1 MVDGGINGG
10 EKRGVGER
18 ERPFME
24 EGAINEERREVGGR
38 EKKRN
43 NGGARVERGE
53 GKGGGERAKWGRG
66 RGRGWKRWHQPQ
78 LAVALLSKKHSC
90 YGT

>member
-38 EKKRN
+38 EKKSA
-43 NGGARVERGE
+43 GGSVGE
-53 GKGGGERAKWGRG
+53 LQETGIQRK
-66 RGRGWKRWHQPQ
+66 
-78 LAVALLSKKHSC
+78 
-90 YGT
+90 

>member
-38 EKKRN
+38 EKKSN
-43 NGGARVERGE
+43 NGGEWRGERGKE
-53 GKGGGERAKWGRG
+53 GERGQSGGEE
-66 RGRGWKRWHQPQ
+66 GRGWKRWHQPQ
-78 LAVALLSKKHSC
+78 LAVALLCKKRCC
-90 YGT
+90 Y

>member
-1 MVDGGINGG
+1 MERGYGGGGINGG

-53 GKGGGERAKWGRG
+53 GKGGGERAKG
-66 RGRGWKRWHQPQ
+66 
-78 LAVALLSKKHSC
+78 
-90 YGT
+90 

>member
-24 EGAINEERREVGGR
+24 EGAIMRREER
-38 EKKRN
+38 
-43 NGGARVERGE
+43 
-53 GKGGGERAKWGRG
+53 
-66 RGRGWKRWHQPQ
+66 
-78 LAVALLSKKHSC
+78 
-90 YGT
+90 

>member
-38 EKKRN
+38 EKKSN
-43 NGGARVERGE
+43 NGGEWRVKSEEGRGE
-53 GKGGGERAKWGRG
+53 RRGREGKVGREGEGGGKGGTSRN
-66 RGRGWKRWHQPQ
+66 
-78 LAVALLSKKHSC
+78 
-90 YGT
+90 

>member
-18 ERPFME
+18 QRPFME

-43 NGGARVERGE
+43 NGGARGEMGKEGERGQSGGEE
-53 GKGGGERAKWGRG
+53 GK
-66 RGRGWKRWHQPQ
+66 GWKRWHQPQ
-78 LAVALLSKKHSC
+78 LAVALLCKKRCC
-90 YGT
+90 YWT

>member
-1 MVDGGINGG
+1 MVEGGINGG

-43 NGGARVERGE
+43 NGGEWRGE
-53 GKGGGERAKWGRG
+53 RRGERAKWGRG
-66 RGRGWKRWHQPQ
+66 GG
-78 LAVALLSKKHSC
+78 
-90 YGT
+90 GG

>member
-38 EKKRN
+38 EKKSN
-43 NGGARVERGE
+43 NGGEWRVERGKE
-53 GKGGGERAKWGRG
+53 GERGQSGGEEGE
-66 RGRGWKRWHQPQ
+66 GWKRWHQPQ
-78 LAVALLSKKHSC
+78 LAVALLCKKRCC
-90 YGT
+90 YWT

>member
-38 EKKRN
+38 
-43 NGGARVERGE
+43 
-53 GKGGGERAKWGRG
+53 
-66 RGRGWKRWHQPQ
+66 
-78 LAVALLSKKHSC
+78 
-90 YGT
+90 

>member
-24 EGAINEERREVGGR
+24 EGAINEERRKVGGR
-38 EKKRN
+38 ENKRN
-43 NGGARVERGE
+43 NGGARVDRGE

-66 RGRGWKRWHQPQ
+66 GGGGGKG
-78 LAVALLSKKHSC
+78 
-90 YGT
+90 GTSRN

>member
-38 EKKRN
+38 EKKSN
-43 NGGARVERGE
+43 NGGEWRGE
-53 GKGGGERAKWGRG
+53 RRGREGKVGERRG
-66 RGRGWKRWHQPQ
+66 RRVKRWH
-78 LAVALLSKKHSC
+78 
-90 YGT
+90 

>member
-10 EKRGVGER
+10 EERGVGER

-38 EKKRN
+38 EKKSN
-43 NGGARVERGE
+43 NGGECRGE
-53 GKGGGERAKWGRG
+53 RRGRDGKVGERRG
-66 RGRGWKRWHQPQ
+66 RGGKRWHQPQ
-78 LAVALLSKKHSC
+78 LAVALLCKKRCC
-90 YGT
+90 YWT

>member
-1 MVDGGINGG
+1 MVEG

-38 EKKRN
+38 EKKSN
-43 NGGARVERGE
+43 NGGEWRGE
-53 GKGGGERAKWGRG
+53 KGKEGREGKVRERRGRKGGTSRN
-66 RGRGWKRWHQPQ
+66 
-78 LAVALLSKKHSC
+78 
-90 YGT
+90 